1 MPGKSKELID
11 YFKTQSGVVRFSDIL
26 NAGFHSDT
34 LNSLEQSGKIEKIA
48 HGLYKL
54 AGYIPGEYPDLV
66 IASLQAPRGIICLI
80 TALSFHNATTE
91 IPKKIE
97 IAIARG
103 SRAYKIKYPP
113 VKFYRFSEITWKSG
127 IEEHWI
133 EGKQMKIYSLS
144 KTIADCFKF
153 RNKIGIDVAR
163 EALKIAIQEKRAKP
177 VDIMKYA
184 KLCRITGIVKPI
196 IEAML

>member
-80 TALSFHNATTE
+80 SALSFHNATIE

-103 SRAYKIKYPP
+103 SRTYKIQYPP

-127 IEEHWI
+127 IEEHCI
-133 EGKQMKIYSLS
+133 DGKQIKIYSLS